1 MNTSQVMRK
10 YNQARRKEETEC
22 DKNIPTLCDKNIPT
36 LTGLFEL

>member
-22 DKNIPTLCDKNIPT
+22 DKNIPTL
-36 LTGLFEL
+36 TGLFEL